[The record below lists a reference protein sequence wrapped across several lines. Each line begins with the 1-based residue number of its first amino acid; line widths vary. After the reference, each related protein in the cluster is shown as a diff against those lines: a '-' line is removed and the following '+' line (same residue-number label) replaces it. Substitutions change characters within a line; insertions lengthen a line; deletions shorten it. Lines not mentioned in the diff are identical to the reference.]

1 MIPLPYRLFGL
12 AMLIAA
18 AFGTGWFQGRSN
30 GIAELTM
37 FRAEVESEARL
48 QTVRNE
54 LEKRK
59 QEQTTKE
66 IVNGY
71 SESIMALRRDN
82 CIGLP
87 VDQCRAGGVPAPA
100 ASAQRAARTAEEL
113 RADQAFRAACLEDSL
128 KLLYLQEWARKQG
141 MMDEQRNE

>member
-18 AFGTGWFQGRSN
+18 AFGTGWFQGRSK

-37 FRAEVESEARL
+37 FRAEVESEAKL
-48 QTVRNE
+48 QTARNE

-87 VDQCRAGGVPAPA
+87 VDQCRAGGVPAGATGSGGTP
-100 ASAQRAARTAEEL
+100 QRTEES
-113 RADQAFRAACLEDSL
+113 RIDKAFRERCLEDSMRL
-128 KLLYLQEWARKQG
+128 WYLQRWAKDSG
-141 MMDEQRNE
+141 MMKEGD